1 VVEAGR
7 EGRPLELTQTDRASI
22 RNVIRKQLGAL
33 REHDPVRALA
43 CATPHRRSHGTPDH
57 FMETIA
63 RTFPQ
68 LIHSERAEFGMLR
81 PADDLTAQSVRVIAS
96 DGSVTHA
103 VYLLKRQEDGTWLID
118 SCVCASP
125 PGGSQAMQFPN

>member
-1 VVEAGR
+1 VVDAGR
-7 EGRPLELTQTDRASI
+7 EGGPLELTKADRASI
-22 RNVIRKQLGAL
+22 RNVIREQLDAL

-43 CATPHRRSHGTPDH
+43 CTTPQRRSHGSPDH

-68 LIHSERAEFGMLR
+68 LIISERAEFGLIR
-81 PADDLTAQSVRVIAS
+81 PANDLTAQAVRVIAP
-96 DGSVTHA
+96 DGSITHA
-103 VYLLKRQEDGTWLID
+103 VYLLKRQEDGSWLID

-125 PGGSQAMQFPN
+125 PGGAALQFPN